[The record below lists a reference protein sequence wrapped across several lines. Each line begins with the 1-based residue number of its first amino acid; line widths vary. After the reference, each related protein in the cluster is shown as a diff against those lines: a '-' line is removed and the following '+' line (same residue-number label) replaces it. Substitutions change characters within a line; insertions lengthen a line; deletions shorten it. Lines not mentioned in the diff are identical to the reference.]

1 MKITKQIAAA
11 LLDTQAVKIAID
23 PPFTWSSG
31 IKSPIY
37 CDNRTLISFPDARD
51 LIVDELCRLV
61 RDLSPDVIAGTATAG
76 IAWAAFVAL
85 RTGLPMV
92 YVRPEPKD
100 HGTGK
105 QVEGKLE
112 SGKKVVLIEDLIS
125 TGGSSIK
132 SAQALI
138 TEGGATVQAVVAIMS
153 YGLAKA
159 VTAFAEAKIAVST
172 VITFEDILEQVKEK
186 GYLKEDQI
194 QMVLKFREDPENWWG
209 SMSNAQ

>member
-11 LLDTQAVKIAID
+11 LLETQAVKVSID

-37 CDNRTLISFPDARD
+37 CDNRTLISFPDTRD

-61 RDLSPDVIAGTATAG
+61 HDLSPDVIAGTATAG
-76 IAWAAFVAL
+76 IAWAAFVAQ

-92 YVRPEPKD
+92 YVRPEPKA

-132 SAQALI
+132 SAQALVK
-138 TEGGATVQAVVAIMS
+138 EGSADVLAVVAIVT
-153 YGLAKA
+153 YGLKKG
-159 VTAFAEAKIAVST
+159 VDAFTEAKIPVST

-186 GYLKEDQI
+186 GYLKDEQV
-194 QMVLKFREDPENWWG
+194 QMVLKFRESPEGWWDT
-209 SMSNAQ
+209 MNK